1 MLRLPTALALSIAQ
15 LGDPAI
21 LKVLAK
27 SLAITL
33 AVFVLAGGVLLTA
46 LYRYLLTTGFAFS
59 AEVSTLAA
67 IVLTIIAGW
76 LLFRLV
82 ALFVLQFF
90 ADEVV
95 RAVEHRHYPAA
106 ARGVRDVLMSEEL
119 RASFR
124 GFLRTVAFNLVALPS
139 AILLLAT
146 GIGTAILF
154 WAVNAWLLGRE
165 LQDMVWL
172 RHRRSPE
179 EVQPLNGPTRFAL
192 GGVVAA
198 LLLVPFANLLA
209 PVLGAASA
217 THLVHRSRHAPA

>member
-1 MLRLPTALALSIAQ
+1 MLRLPTALALSFAQ
-15 LGDPAI
+15 LGDSAI

-33 AVFVLAGGVLLTA
+33 AVFALLGWALTYAFAALWDKAGIAAASGGSAILGAVAAVVLA
-46 LYRYLLTTGFAFS
+46 
-59 AEVSTLAA
+59 
-67 IVLTIIAGW
+67 W
-76 LLFRLV
+76 LLFRVV
-82 ALFVLQFF
+82 ALFVIQFF
-90 ADEVV
+90 ADDVV
-95 RAVEHRHYPAA
+95 QAVERRHYPTALAA
-106 ARGVRDVLMSEEL
+106 ARSIPFKEEVRSGVSAL
-119 RASFR
+119 
-124 GFLRTVAFNLVALPS
+124 LRTLAVNALALPFAFMLLYT
-139 AILLLAT
+139 AI
-146 GIGTAILF
+146 GPGILF

-179 EVQPLNGPTRFAL
+179 DAQPLGGPTRFAL

>member
-1 MLRLPTALALSIAQ
+1 MLRLPTALALSFAQ
-15 LGDPAI
+15 LGDPAF

-33 AVFVLAGGVLLTA
+33 AVFALAGGVLLTA

-67 IVLTIIAGW
+67 IVLTVIAGW
-76 LLFRLV
+76 LLFRIV

-95 RAVEHRHYPAA
+95 RAVEHRHYPTVAH
-106 ARGVRDVLMSEEL
+106 GLRDVPMGEEFRASVRSFL
-119 RASFR
+119 RAI
-124 GFLRTVAFNLVALPS
+124 AFNLVALPF

-154 WAVNAWLLGRE
+154 WAINAWLLGRE

-172 RHRRSPE
+172 RHRRSAE
-179 EVQPLNGPTRFAL
+179 DVQPLGGPTRFAL

-217 THLVHRSRHAPA
+217 THLVHRSRHANA

>member
-33 AVFVLAGGVLLTA
+33 AVFALAGGILLTA
-46 LYRYLLTTGFAFS
+46 LYRYLLSIGFAFS
-59 AEVSTLAA
+59 VEVSTLAA

-76 LLFRLV
+76 LLFRIV

-106 ARGVRDVLMSEEL
+106 AHGVRDVPMGDEL
-119 RASFR
+119 RSSMK
-124 GFLRTVAFNLVALPS
+124 GFLRAIAFNLVALPF

-165 LQDMVWL
+165 LHDMVWL
-172 RHRRSPE
+172 RHRRSLE
-179 EVQPLNGPTRFAL
+179 DVQPLGGPTRFAL

-198 LLLVPFANLLA
+198 LLLVPFDNLLA

-217 THLVHRSRHAPA
+217 THLVHRSRHATA

>member
-1 MLRLPTALALSIAQ
+1 MARLPTALALAFAQ
-15 LGDPAI
+15 LGDRAI
-21 LKVLAK
+21 LKVLGK

-33 AVFVLAGGVLLTA
+33 ALFAFLAWA
-46 LYRYLLTTGFAFS
+46 LSYGFAAALAWGGLADTSGAS
-59 AEVSTLAA
+59 ALLA
-67 IVLTIIAGW
+67 ILVTIIAAW
-76 LLFRLV
+76 LLFRIV

-90 ADEVV
+90 ADDVV
-95 RAVEHRHYPAA
+95 RAVEARHYPAA
-106 ARGVRDVLMSEEL
+106 LGGARKVPLAEEL
-119 RASFR
+119 RGSVRALFR
-124 GFLRTVAFNLVALPS
+124 TLVVNLIALPF
-139 AILLLAT
+139 AIALLAT

-179 EVQPLNGPTRFAL
+179 DAQPLGGPTRFAL

-198 LLLVPFANLLA
+198 FLLVPFANLLA